1 MKILMLSLSLAL
13 VASTVLAAPAK
24 SAKLEGMG
32 ALKTALE
39 AQIKLSNY
47 SAASAQ
53 NEKVRTFAARVNT
66 EYSAFAVDL
75 EKLAPGAASSKAKE
89 GGKTSKQQLVL
100 NQLLE
105 TGKIEN
111 FTDRKYLAYYG
122 KLQSKIL
129 THVRSSLNTVE
140 NADLRALLEK
150 ELPVLEAQNT
160 DLKAAMVGKKSK

>member
-1 MKILMLSLSLAL
+1 MKILVLTLSL
-13 VASTVLAAPAK
+13 VASTVFAAANPAK

-39 AQIKLSNY
+39 AQIKLSDY

-53 NEKVRTFAARVNT
+53 NEKVRAFAARVNT
-66 EYSAFAVDL
+66 EYSTFAADL
-75 EKLAPGAASSKAKE
+75 EKLVPGDATQKVKE
-89 GGKTSKQQLVL
+89 GGKTSKGQLVL

-129 THVRSSLNTVE
+129 TGLRSSLNTVE
-140 NADLRALLEK
+140 NADLKALLEK
-150 ELPVLEAQNT
+150 ELPVLEAQNS
-160 DLKAAMVGKKSK
+160 DLKAAMVAKKK

>member
-1 MKILMLSLSLAL
+1 MKTLMLSLAL
-13 VASTVLAAPAK
+13 VASTVFAAPAQ
-24 SAKLEGMG
+24 SAKLEGVN

-39 AQIKLSNY
+39 AQIKLSSY

-53 NEKVRTFAARVNT
+53 NEKVRAFAARVNT
-66 EYSAFAVDL
+66 EYSAFAANL
-75 EKLAPGAASSKAKE
+75 EKLTPGEASPKAKE

-129 THVRSSLNTVE
+129 TGVRSSLNTVE
-140 NADLRALLEK
+140 NADLRALLER
-150 ELPVLEAQNT
+150 ELPILEVQNADLEA
-160 DLKAAMVGKKSK
+160 ARVGKKK